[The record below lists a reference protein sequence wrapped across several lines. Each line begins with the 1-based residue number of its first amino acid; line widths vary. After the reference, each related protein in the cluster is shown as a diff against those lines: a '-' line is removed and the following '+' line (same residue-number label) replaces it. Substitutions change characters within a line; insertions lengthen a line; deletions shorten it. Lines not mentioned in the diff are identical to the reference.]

1 VANQASPELISLE
14 RNGSPPIVAEMRDGM
29 VLHKLVPVIVF
40 LCAQL
45 FSFVLS
51 LQAAPDNS
59 AEPAKY
65 DIIFRGGQVID
76 GTGGPAR
83 KTDVGVRGDSIALI
97 GDLSRAHADVSVD
110 ASGMVIAPGFI
121 NMLSWATESLL
132 EDGTSQSDIRQGVTL
147 EVFGEGWSMGPLSEA
162 MQRDELNSQGS
173 IKYEIPWRTLGGYLD
188 HIAKRGISCNVA
200 SFVGA
205 TTVRIHEVGFEDRAP
220 SAAELERMR
229 QLVRQAME
237 DGALGIG
244 SSLIYAPAFYAKTD
258 ELVELCKVAAE
269 YDGLYISHI
278 RSEGN
283 QLLEAVDEL
292 ISIARQANIAA
303 EIYHLKAAGQEN
315 WGKLDEVIQRVEA
328 ARADGLRIT
337 ADMYTYT
344 AGATGLNAA
353 MPPWVQEGG
362 FNRWRDRLRDPKT
375 RQRVKKEMET
385 PTDKWENLLL
395 MAGSADR
402 VLLVGFKNDALKHL
416 TGKSL
421 AEVAKQRGKSPSETA
436 MDLVVEDGSR
446 VECVYFL
453 MSEENVKK
461 KIALPWVSLCSD
473 SSSLAPAGVFLKSNP
488 HPRAYGSFARLLG
501 KYVREEKAISLELAV
516 HKMTGLP
523 ARNLGIRRRGLLQ
536 PGYFADIVMFDPA
549 KVEDHATFDT
559 PHQYATGV
567 RDVLVNGQ
575 FVLQAGEHT
584 GRKPGQVVRGPGYW
598 RKKGIR
604 PKVVLTE
611 KARLAHQ
618 ASFVFD
624 GHNDLPWALRNNA
637 SSSFERMD
645 VSRPQP
651 KLHTDIARLRQG
663 NVGAQFWSVYVPA
676 DTRRTGKALLQTLEQ
691 IELVH
696 ALVKRYPD
704 VFEIA
709 RTASDVRRI
718 QKNGKI
724 ASLIGVEGGH
734 SIENSLATLRQLHRL
749 GAGYM
754 TLTHSDTLDW
764 ADSATDTPRHG
775 GLSEFGEEVVRE
787 MNRLGML
794 VDLSHVSPETMK
806 DALRVSKA
814 PIMFSHSSARTVADH
829 VRNVPDDVL
838 LLTAKNG
845 GVVMVNFFSGFV
857 VPESAR
863 RMSTMFDAMR
873 KLRAEF
879 PDADDYSKARAKW
892 RLKNPILPGTIH
904 DLVDHIDHIVRVA
917 GVEHVGLGSDYD
929 GVGMLPRQLEDVST
943 YPLIT
948 QELLNRGY
956 TADEIAL
963 ICSGNILRVME
974 NAERVAREM
983 AE

>member
-1 VANQASPELISLE
+1 MML
-14 RNGSPPIVAEMRDGM
+14 RR
-29 VLHKLVPVIVF
+29 LVTVVVF
-40 LCAQL
+40 VSALTFNLAFGL
-45 FSFVLS
+45 P
-51 LQAAPDNS
+51 AAPD
-59 AEPAKY
+59 AAAGPTKY
-65 DIIFRGGQVID
+65 DVILRGGLVID
-76 GTGGPAR
+76 GSGGPAR
-83 KTDVGVRGDSIALI
+83 QADVGVRGDSIALI
-97 GDLSRAHADVSVD
+97 GDLSRAEARVSVD
-110 ASGMVIAPGFI
+110 ARGMAIAPGFI

-132 EDGTSQSDIRQGVTL
+132 EDGRSQSDLRQGVTL

-162 MQRDELNSQGS
+162 MQRDEINSQS
-173 IKYEIPWRTLGGYLD
+173 SVKYDIPWRTLGGYLD
-188 HIAKRGISCNVA
+188 HLAQRGISCNVA

-220 SAAELERMR
+220 TAAELQRMR
-229 QLVRQAME
+229 KLVRREMQ

-269 YDGLYISHI
+269 YDGMYISHI

-303 EIYHLKAAGQEN
+303 EIYHLKAAGQGN
-315 WGKLDEVIQRVEA
+315 WNKLDKVIEKVEA
-328 ARADGLRIT
+328 ARAEGLGIT

-362 FNRWRDRLRDPKT
+362 FNRWSDRLRDPST
-375 RQRVKKEMET
+375 RARVKKEMET
-385 PTDKWENLLL
+385 PTDDWENLLL
-395 MAGSADR
+395 MAGSAER
-402 VLLVGFKNDALKHL
+402 VLLVGFKNDTLKHL

-421 AEVAKQRGKSPSETA
+421 GEVARQRGKTPAETA

-461 KIALPWVSLCSD
+461 KVALPWVSLCSD
-473 SSSLAPAGVFLKSNP
+473 SSSLAPAGVFLTSNP

-501 KYVREEKAISLELAV
+501 KYVREEEAVSLELAV

-536 PGYFADIVMFDPA
+536 PGYFADIVVFDPA
-549 KVEDHATFDT
+549 KVQDHATFEM

-575 FVLQAGEHT
+575 FVLKSSKHT
-584 GRKPGQVVRGPGYW
+584 GSKPGQVVRGPGYW
-598 RKKGIR
+598 RKQGQR
-604 PKVVLTE
+604 PPVVLTE
-611 KARLAHQ
+611 QARQAHQ
-618 ASFVFD
+618 ATFVFD
-624 GHNDLPWALRNNA
+624 GHNDLPWALRTNA

-645 VSRPQP
+645 IGQPQP
-651 KLHTDIARLRQG
+651 TLHTDIARLRLG

-676 DTRRTGKALLQTLEQ
+676 DTDKTGQALLQTLEQ
-691 IELVH
+691 IELVQ
-696 ALVKRYPD
+696 AMVKRYPD

-709 RTASDVRRI
+709 KTAADVRRI
-718 QKNGKI
+718 RESGKI

-734 SIENSLATLRQLHRL
+734 AIENSLETLRRLHRL

-764 ADSATDTPRHG
+764 ADSATDAPRHG
-775 GLSEFGEEVVRE
+775 GLSAFGEDVVRE

-814 PIMFSHSSARTVADH
+814 PIMFSHSSARAVADH
-829 VRNVPDDVL
+829 ARNVPDDVL
-838 LLTAKNG
+838 RLTARNG

-863 RMSTMFDAMR
+863 RMSRMFDAMR
-873 KLRAEF
+873 KLREDF
-879 PDADDYSKARAKW
+879 PDKDEHAKANAEW

-929 GVGMLPRQLEDVST
+929 GVSMLPRQLEDVST

-956 TADEIAL
+956 TAGEIEL

-974 NAERVAREM
+974 QAERVAREL